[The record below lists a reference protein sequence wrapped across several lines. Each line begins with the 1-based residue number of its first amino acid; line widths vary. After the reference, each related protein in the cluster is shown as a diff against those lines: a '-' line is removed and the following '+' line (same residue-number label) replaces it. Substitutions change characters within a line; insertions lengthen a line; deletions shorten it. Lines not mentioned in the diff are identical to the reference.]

1 MSNSDSFISEV
12 SEEVRKDR
20 ISRGLRKWGWLG
32 IIFILIIVGGAATN
46 EWYKVNKLKH
56 AQSLGDKIIYALD
69 NNEIQILKEIKV
81 KNNAQNILIKNV
93 IFSIL
98 IDQNNFD
105 EAEKVLNEIKEIS
118 NSNPVYNELNLFKLA
133 LLNKK
138 TGVLSLPDQFSSFEK
153 LSEVGFSFRLLSME
167 QMALILIE
175 QNKLEEAK
183 RLLVQLVEDS
193 ETSGSL
199 YRRSNQLLIALGG
212 DLSDK

>member
-46 EWYKVNKLKH
+46 EWYKVSKLKS

-133 LLNKK
+133 LLNRK
-138 TGVLSLPDQFSSFEK
+138 TGVLSLSDQFSSFKK

-175 QNKLEEAK
+175 QDKPEEAK
-183 RLLVQLVEDS
+183 QLLMQLVEDS
-193 ETSGSL
+193 ETSSAL